1 MNRKLILHVEDNAH
15 LRWLVTEI
23 LEFEGYEVVGTE
35 NGLEGVALAHD
46 GHPHLILMDIQLP
59 GISGLEAAS
68 RIKSAPEL
76 ATVPIIAVTAGSD
89 QSQRDHFLSS
99 GFAACLFK
107 PFDAADLLSLV
118 HQFIGQSEVD
128 ASSAAESG

>member
-1 MNRKLILHVEDNAH
+1 MSRKRILHVEDNSH

-23 LEFEGYEVVGTE
+23 LEFEGYEVLGTE

-46 GHPHLILMDIQLP
+46 THPHLILMDIQLP

-76 ATVPIIAVTAGSD
+76 ADVPIIAVTAGSD
-89 QSQRDHFLSS
+89 QSQRDHFLAS
-99 GFAACLFK
+99 GFAECLFK
-107 PFDAADLLSLV
+107 PFDAADLLEMV
-118 HQFIGQSEVD
+118 HQLIGQSEVD
-128 ASSAAESG
+128 ASSAAGSG